1 MYKALKSFSGKVSMT
16 KGQEKD
22 IKDKDIV
29 IDLLRA
35 GYIEEIKNEVKEVP
49 KKVQEVVKVAEEKV
63 ENKAKEKKSKKKSK

>member
-22 IKDKDIV
+22 IKDNDIIV
-29 IDLLRA
+29 DLLHA

-49 KKVQEVVKVAEEKV
+49 KKVQEVVKVVEEKV
-63 ENKAKEKKSKKKSK
+63 VNKAKEKKSKKKSK